1 MASQPA
7 ISGSLAVTEM
17 TSFIRGYHEYKE
29 IWQPVIGESL
39 ILKTEPTNV
48 KDRLAVSVQKDGQVV
63 GHVPRNIAPLFYYFL
78 DRDVNKG
85 FAEVTAKPLNRGA
98 GMGMEV
104 PCVFRLYG
112 PEPYVQRL
120 NDMIKRDLDSVKL
133 RETHE
138 I

>member
-7 ISGSLAVTEM
+7 VSGSLAVTEM

-39 ILKTEPTNV
+39 ILKTVPTNV

-63 GHVPRNIAPLFYYFL
+63 GHVPRNIAPLFYNFL

-120 NDMIKRDLDSVKL
+120 NDMIY
-133 RETHE
+133 
-138 I
+138 